1 MVDVGLKFLRPTKIM
16 RELFV
21 LLSLEETQKLSQH
34 QLARK
39 IGVSSSMA
47 HNYMKTLMD
56 QGLVTASGQT
66 NRCMRYAVTS
76 RGNDR
81 KALLMS
87 GYSKEIARLYSIAKQ
102 EVEHRLRELFAQ
114 GLKTVVLF
122 GAAETGELVLSAS
135 KTTPMRIVGWVDNDV
150 TKHGKRFGEH
160 QISSPDLIET
170 VRPDG
175 VVIASSGKTEEIHH
189 QLRHLAEKGITVAT
203 L

>member
-1 MVDVGLKFLRPTKIM
+1 MVDASLKFLRPTKIM

-21 LLSLEETQKLSQH
+21 LLSLEETQQLSQH

-47 HNYMKTLMD
+47 HNYMRTLMD

-81 KALLMS
+81 KAHLMS

-102 EVEHRLRELFAQ
+102 EVEGRLHELFNQ

-122 GAAETGELVLSAS
+122 GAAETGELVLSAA

-150 TKHGKRFGEH
+150 TKHGKRFGEL
-160 QISSPDLIET
+160 QVSSPAIIEAL
-170 VRPDG
+170 RPDG
-175 VVIASSGKTEEIHH
+175 VVIASSGQTEEIHY
-189 QLRHLAEKGITVAT
+189 QLRNLAQKGITVAT